1 MRRAIFFL
9 FILALIAVIGLT
21 VYAYIADLPAPQT
34 EVSKPATGVGF
45 DQ

>member
-9 FILALIAVIGLT
+9 FILAVMALIGLT
-21 VYAYIADLPAPQT
+21 VYAYVTDLPAPQA
-34 EVSKPATGVGF
+34 EVVKPANGVGF